1 MTSIESS
8 LHPLVFPVANLA
20 DSWRPSGCSRE
31 FPLAFR
37 TCARAL
43 AGMQKEAVVSP
54 AVGPAWRMVCDEG
67 PYLLG
72 TDLAPFP
79 LAFFCVGMLSGYATE
94 LLALAKGH
102 SLPADWEL
110 VQDNRYTMEGS
121 ATAGTMRGAALPV
134 ELELLA
140 DSEENH
146 GALQALLVDAVAASP
161 AGALLRA
168 THNGRFALQH
178 NGQPLQPARVLTT
191 TPSAVCPVDFDLL
204 QPAPAHAFPGD
215 IISKLQSAPLR
226 EGVSGGVGSSLT
238 NDQKRTLH
246 MQGRCRQRDD
256 GLLEITVELFSPL
269 GSRFRFLVE
278 PGEECSAPRAPSPR
292 TTGITRRSSS
302 SSPGGAAPGR
312 VLSPPTSTQSKIENS
327 DTNISP
333 ATDYRRELDL
343 ATAIT
348 RITYRL
354 GEITYTREMFVS
366 AADEVIVVRL
376 TADQPGALNFDVA
389 LDRPE
394 RFTTASEG
402 PDQLLMTGQLI
413 DGKDS
418 ADGTHT
424 GVRYAARLRAL
435 LPSGELSATATTLQ
449 IRDAT
454 QVVLL
459 LTAITDIRSFANRR
473 DDAPATAAN
482 DDLTRAA
489 GKNFTALRAA
499 HLADYQ
505 RYFDR
510 VSLRLGSTDATTAAL
525 ATPARLAALQ
535 AGSADP
541 GLAALFFDFGRYLL
555 ISSSRPGGFP
565 ANLQGLWAEEIQAP
579 WNADWHLNV
588 NLQMNYWPAEV
599 CALSDLA
606 QPLFAFIESLQKPG
620 AVTAQKYYG
629 ARGWVAHVLANPW
642 GFTAPGE
649 SASWGSAHSGSAWL
663 CQHLWDH
670 WLFTGDKKFL
680 ARIYPILKGS
690 AQFYSDLLI
699 AEPNNQWLVTAPS
712 HSPENAFLLPDGQ
725 RANVCLGP
733 TIDQQLLRYLFHAT
747 IESAKILGLTSEEA
761 FTTELAAQRARL
773 APTRIGTDGRIMEWL
788 EAYPEAEP
796 THRHI
801 SHLWGLYP
809 GHEISVRH
817 SPELAAAPGCG
828 SRFATGQHSL
838 LVGPWLPPPP
848 SREPRRSGTVVS
860 IVPPTVFGVAPPSAR
875 LPST

>member
-1 MTSIESS
+1 MTSPLIISA
-8 LHPLVFPVANLA
+8 HPRAHSFVAALTFVAISVSALRASPEHLIWFDTPAAHFTQSTPLGNGRLGAMVFGGIAEERIVLNETGMWSGSPQDA
-20 DSWRPSGCSRE
+20 DRPA
-31 FPLAFR
+31 AFR
-37 TCARAL
+37 SLPEIRRLLL
-43 AGMQKEAVVSP
+43 AGKNVEA
-54 AVGPAWRMVCDEG
+54 E
-67 PYLLG
+67 
-72 TDLAPFP
+72 
-79 LAFFCVGMLSGYATE
+79 
-94 LLALAKGH
+94 ALVNQHFTSAG
-102 SLPADWEL
+102 L
-110 VQDNRYTMEGS
+110 GS
-121 ATAGTMRGAALPV
+121 ARGRGANAPYGSYQTLGN
-134 ELELLA
+134 LRLKF
-140 DSEENH
+140 H
-146 GALQALLVDAVAASP
+146 YP
-161 AGALLRA
+161 A
-168 THNGRFALQH
+168 
-178 NGQPLQPARVLTT
+178 
-191 TPSAVCPVDFDLL
+191 
-204 QPAPAHAFPGD
+204 
-215 IISKLQSAPLR
+215 
-226 EGVSGGVGSSLT
+226 
-238 NDQKRTLH
+238 
-246 MQGRCRQRDD
+246 
-256 GLLEITVELFSPL
+256 
-269 GSRFRFLVE
+269 
-278 PGEECSAPRAPSPR
+278 
-292 TTGITRRSSS
+292 
-302 SSPGGAAPGR
+302 
-312 VLSPPTSTQSKIENS
+312 PPTSAQSKIENP
-327 DTNISP
+327 DALISP

-366 AADEVIVVRL
+366 ADDEVIVVRL

-394 RFTTASEG
+394 RFTTTSEG
-402 PDQLLMTGQLI
+402 PDRLLMTGQLL

-418 ADGTHT
+418 ADGPPT

-473 DDAPATAAN
+473 DDDPATAAN

-599 CALSDLA
+599 CALGDLA

-649 SASWGSAHSGSAWL
+649 TASGGSAHSGSAWL

-699 AEPNNQWLVTAPS
+699 AEPKNQWLVTAPS
-712 HSPENAFLLPDGQ
+712 NSPENAFLLPDGQ

-761 FTTELAAQRARL
+761 FTAELAAQRARL
-773 APTRIGTDGRIMEWL
+773 APTRIGADGRIMEWL

-817 SPELAAAPGCG
+817 SPELAVAARQSLDARGDAGTGWSLAYKLNLWARLRDGDRCEKILRTQLTPVSTGTQG
-828 SRFATGQHSL
+828 ISATGGGTYPNLFYAHPPFQIDGNFGATAGLAEML
-838 LVGPWLPPPP
+838 LQSHAGEIDLLP
-848 SREPRRSGTVVS
+848 
-860 IVPPTVFGVAPPSAR
+860 A
-875 LPST
+875 LPSSWPEGEVRGLRARGGITVDLAWKAGRVTTYRLTSRSPEKVTVRVNGEVSAIMPDKL

>member
-1 MTSIESS
+1 MASPLIISA
-8 LHPLVFPVANLA
+8 HPRARSFVAALTFVAISVSALRASAEHLIWFDTPAAHFTQSTPLGNGRLGAMVFGGIAEERIVLNETGMWSGSPQDA
-20 DSWRPSGCSRE
+20 DRPA
-31 FPLAFR
+31 AFR
-37 TCARAL
+37 SLPEIRRLLL
-43 AGMQKEAVVSP
+43 AGKNVEA
-54 AVGPAWRMVCDEG
+54 E
-67 PYLLG
+67 
-72 TDLAPFP
+72 
-79 LAFFCVGMLSGYATE
+79 
-94 LLALAKGH
+94 ALVNQHFTSAG
-102 SLPADWEL
+102 L
-110 VQDNRYTMEGS
+110 GS
-121 ATAGTMRGAALPV
+121 AQGRGANAPYGSYQTLG
-134 ELELLA
+134 
-140 DSEENH
+140 N
-146 GALQALLVDAVAASP
+146 
-161 AGALLRA
+161 LRLKF
-168 THNGRFALQH
+168 HY
-178 NGQPLQPARVLTT
+178 
-191 TPSAVCPVDFDLL
+191 
-204 QPAPAHAFPGD
+204 PAPPA
-215 IISKLQSAPLR
+215 SAP
-226 EGVSGGVGSSLT
+226 
-238 NDQKRTLH
+238 
-246 MQGRCRQRDD
+246 
-256 GLLEITVELFSPL
+256 
-269 GSRFRFLVE
+269 
-278 PGEECSAPRAPSPR
+278 
-292 TTGITRRSSS
+292 
-302 SSPGGAAPGR
+302 
-312 VLSPPTSTQSKIENS
+312 SKIENPAAL
-327 DTNISP
+327 ISP

-354 GEITYTREMFVS
+354 GAITYTREMFVS
-366 AADEVIVVRL
+366 APDDVIVVRL

-389 LDRPE
+389 LDRPA

-402 PDQLLMTGQLI
+402 PDQLIMTGQLL

-435 LPSGELSATATTLQ
+435 MPSGELSATATTLE

-473 DDAPATAAN
+473 DDDPATAAN

-510 VSLRLGSTDATTAAL
+510 VSLRLGSTDATTSAL

-555 ISSSRPGGFP
+555 IASSRPGGFP

-599 CALSDLA
+599 CALGDLA

-649 SASWGSAHSGSAWL
+649 SASGGSAHSGSAWL

-817 SPELAAAPGCG
+817 SPELAEAARQSLDARGDAGTGWSLAYKLNLWARLRDGDRCEKILRIQLTPVSTGTQG
-828 SRFATGQHSL
+828 ISATGGGTYPNLFDAHPPFQIDGNFGATAGLAEML
-838 LVGPWLPPPP
+838 LQSHAGEIDLLPALPTSWPEGEVRGLRARGGITVDLAWKAGRVTTYRLT
-848 SREPRRSGTVVS
+848 SRSPEKVTVRVNGEVS
-860 IVPPTVFGVAPPSAR
+860 AIIPDK
-875 LPST
+875 L

>member
-1 MTSIESS
+1 MASPLIISA
-8 LHPLVFPVANLA
+8 HPRARSFVAALTFVAISVSALRASAEHLIWFDTPAAHFTQSTPLGNGRLGAMVFGGIAEERIVLNETGMWSGSPQDA
-20 DSWRPSGCSRE
+20 DRPA
-31 FPLAFR
+31 AFR
-37 TCARAL
+37 SLPEIRRLLL
-43 AGMQKEAVVSP
+43 AGKNVEAEALVNQHFTS
-54 AVGPAWRMVCDEG
+54 AGLGSAQGRG
-67 PYLLG
+67 ANAPYGSYQTLG
-72 TDLAPFP
+72 T
-79 LAFFCVGMLSGYATE
+79 
-94 LLALAKGH
+94 
-102 SLPADWEL
+102 
-110 VQDNRYTMEGS
+110 
-121 ATAGTMRGAALPV
+121 
-134 ELELLA
+134 
-140 DSEENH
+140 
-146 GALQALLVDAVAASP
+146 
-161 AGALLRA
+161 LRLKF
-168 THNGRFALQH
+168 HY
-178 NGQPLQPARVLTT
+178 
-191 TPSAVCPVDFDLL
+191 
-204 QPAPAHAFPGD
+204 PAPPA
-215 IISKLQSAPLR
+215 SAP
-226 EGVSGGVGSSLT
+226 
-238 NDQKRTLH
+238 
-246 MQGRCRQRDD
+246 
-256 GLLEITVELFSPL
+256 
-269 GSRFRFLVE
+269 
-278 PGEECSAPRAPSPR
+278 
-292 TTGITRRSSS
+292 
-302 SSPGGAAPGR
+302 
-312 VLSPPTSTQSKIENS
+312 SKIENPAAL
-327 DTNISP
+327 ISP

-354 GEITYTREMFVS
+354 GAITYTREIFVS

-389 LDRPE
+389 LDRPA

-402 PDQLLMTGQLI
+402 PDQLLMTGQLL

-435 LPSGELSATATTLQ
+435 MPSGELSATATTLE

-473 DDAPATAAN
+473 DDDPATAAN

-510 VSLRLGSTDATTAAL
+510 VSLRLGSTDATTSAL

-555 ISSSRPGGFP
+555 IASSRPGGFP

-599 CALSDLA
+599 CALGDLA

-649 SASWGSAHSGSAWL
+649 SASGGSAHSGSAWL

-817 SPELAAAPGCG
+817 SPELAEAARQSLDARGDAGTGWSLAYKLNLWARLRDGDRCEKILRTQLTPVSTGTQG
-828 SRFATGQHSL
+828 ISATGGGTYPNLFDAHPPFQIDGNFGATAGLAEML
-838 LVGPWLPPPP
+838 LQSHAGEIDLLPALPTSWPEGEVRGLRARGGITVDLAWKAGRVTTYRLT
-848 SREPRRSGTVVS
+848 SRSPEKVAVRVNGEVS
-860 IVPPTVFGVAPPSAR
+860 AIIPDK
-875 LPST
+875 L

>member
-1 MTSIESS
+1 MTSPLIISA
-8 LHPLVFPVANLA
+8 HPRAHSFVAALTFVAISVSALRASPEHLIWFDTPAAHFTQSTPLGNGRLGAMVFGGIAEERIVLTETGMWSGSPQDA
-20 DSWRPSGCSRE
+20 DRPA
-31 FPLAFR
+31 AFR
-37 TCARAL
+37 SLPEIRRLLL
-43 AGMQKEAVVSP
+43 AGKNVEA
-54 AVGPAWRMVCDEG
+54 E
-67 PYLLG
+67 
-72 TDLAPFP
+72 
-79 LAFFCVGMLSGYATE
+79 
-94 LLALAKGH
+94 ALVNQHFTSAG
-102 SLPADWEL
+102 L
-110 VQDNRYTMEGS
+110 GS
-121 ATAGTMRGAALPV
+121 ARGRGANAPYGSYQTLGN
-134 ELELLA
+134 LRLKF
-140 DSEENH
+140 H
-146 GALQALLVDAVAASP
+146 YP
-161 AGALLRA
+161 A
-168 THNGRFALQH
+168 
-178 NGQPLQPARVLTT
+178 
-191 TPSAVCPVDFDLL
+191 
-204 QPAPAHAFPGD
+204 
-215 IISKLQSAPLR
+215 
-226 EGVSGGVGSSLT
+226 
-238 NDQKRTLH
+238 
-246 MQGRCRQRDD
+246 
-256 GLLEITVELFSPL
+256 
-269 GSRFRFLVE
+269 
-278 PGEECSAPRAPSPR
+278 
-292 TTGITRRSSS
+292 
-302 SSPGGAAPGR
+302 
-312 VLSPPTSTQSKIENS
+312 PPTSTQSKIENS

-376 TADQPGALNFDVA
+376 TADQPGALNFDVS

-394 RFTTASEG
+394 RFTTTSEG
-402 PDQLLMTGQLI
+402 PDRLLMTGQLL

-418 ADGTHT
+418 ADAPPT

-473 DDAPATAAN
+473 DDDPATAAN
-482 DDLTRAA
+482 DDLTRVA

-599 CALSDLA
+599 CALGDLA

-649 SASWGSAHSGSAWL
+649 TASGGSAHSGSAWL

-699 AEPNNQWLVTAPS
+699 AEPKNQWLVTAPS
-712 HSPENAFLLPDGQ
+712 NSPENAFLLPDGQ

-817 SPELAAAPGCG
+817 SPELAVAARQSLDARGDAGTGWSLAYKLNLWARLRDGDRCEKILRTQLTPVSTGTQG
-828 SRFATGQHSL
+828 ISATGGGTYPNLFYAHPPFQIDGNFGATAGLAEML
-838 LVGPWLPPPP
+838 LQSHAGEIDLLP
-848 SREPRRSGTVVS
+848 
-860 IVPPTVFGVAPPSAR
+860 A
-875 LPST
+875 LPSSWPEGEVRGLRARGGITVDLAWKAGRVTTYRLTSRSPEKVTVRVNGEVSAIMPDKL

>member
-1 MTSIESS
+1 MTSPLIISA
-8 LHPLVFPVANLA
+8 HPRAHSFVAALTFVAISVSALRASPEHLIWFDTPAAHFTQSTPLGNGRLGAMVFGGIAEERIVLNETGMWSGSPQDA
-20 DSWRPSGCSRE
+20 DRPA
-31 FPLAFR
+31 AFR
-37 TCARAL
+37 SLPEIRRLLL
-43 AGMQKEAVVSP
+43 AGKNVEA
-54 AVGPAWRMVCDEG
+54 E
-67 PYLLG
+67 
-72 TDLAPFP
+72 
-79 LAFFCVGMLSGYATE
+79 
-94 LLALAKGH
+94 ALVNQHFTSTG
-102 SLPADWEL
+102 L
-110 VQDNRYTMEGS
+110 GS
-121 ATAGTMRGAALPV
+121 AHGRGANAPYGSYQTLGN
-134 ELELLA
+134 LRLKF
-140 DSEENH
+140 H
-146 GALQALLVDAVAASP
+146 YP
-161 AGALLRA
+161 A
-168 THNGRFALQH
+168 
-178 NGQPLQPARVLTT
+178 
-191 TPSAVCPVDFDLL
+191 
-204 QPAPAHAFPGD
+204 
-215 IISKLQSAPLR
+215 
-226 EGVSGGVGSSLT
+226 
-238 NDQKRTLH
+238 
-246 MQGRCRQRDD
+246 
-256 GLLEITVELFSPL
+256 
-269 GSRFRFLVE
+269 
-278 PGEECSAPRAPSPR
+278 
-292 TTGITRRSSS
+292 
-302 SSPGGAAPGR
+302 
-312 VLSPPTSTQSKIENS
+312 PPTSTQSKIENS

-394 RFTTASEG
+394 RFTTTSEG
-402 PDQLLMTGQLI
+402 PDRLLMTGQLL

-418 ADGTHT
+418 ADAPPT

-599 CALSDLA
+599 CALGDLA

-649 SASWGSAHSGSAWL
+649 IASGGSAHRGSAWL

-712 HSPENAFLLPDGQ
+712 NSPENAFLLPDGQ

-773 APTRIGTDGRIMEWL
+773 APTRIGADGRIMEWL

-817 SPELAAAPGCG
+817 SPELAVAARQSLDARGDAGTGWSLAYKLNLWARLRDGDRCEKILRTQLTPVSTGTQG
-828 SRFATGQHSL
+828 ISATGGGTYPNLFYAHPPFQIDGNFGATAGLAEML
-838 LVGPWLPPPP
+838 LQSHAGEIDLLP
-848 SREPRRSGTVVS
+848 
-860 IVPPTVFGVAPPSAR
+860 A
-875 LPST
+875 LPSSWPEGEVRGLRARGGITVDLAWKAGRVTTYRLTSRSPEKVTVRVNGEVSAIMPDKL

>member
-1 MTSIESS
+1 M
-8 LHPLVFPVANLA
+8 VFGGIAEERIVLNETGMWSGSPQDA
-20 DSWRPSGCSRE
+20 DRPA
-31 FPLAFR
+31 AFR
-37 TCARAL
+37 SLPEIRRLLL
-43 AGMQKEAVVSP
+43 AGKNVEA
-54 AVGPAWRMVCDEG
+54 E
-67 PYLLG
+67 
-72 TDLAPFP
+72 
-79 LAFFCVGMLSGYATE
+79 
-94 LLALAKGH
+94 ALVNQHFTSAG
-102 SLPADWEL
+102 L
-110 VQDNRYTMEGS
+110 GS
-121 ATAGTMRGAALPV
+121 ARGRGANAPYGSYQTLG
-134 ELELLA
+134 
-140 DSEENH
+140 N
-146 GALQALLVDAVAASP
+146 
-161 AGALLRA
+161 LRLKF
-168 THNGRFALQH
+168 HY
-178 NGQPLQPARVLTT
+178 
-191 TPSAVCPVDFDLL
+191 
-204 QPAPAHAFPGD
+204 PAPPA
-215 IISKLQSAPLR
+215 
-226 EGVSGGVGSSLT
+226 
-238 NDQKRTLH
+238 
-246 MQGRCRQRDD
+246 
-256 GLLEITVELFSPL
+256 
-269 GSRFRFLVE
+269 
-278 PGEECSAPRAPSPR
+278 
-292 TTGITRRSSS
+292 
-302 SSPGGAAPGR
+302 
-312 VLSPPTSTQSKIENS
+312 STQSKIENS

-354 GEITYTREMFVS
+354 DEITYTREMFVS

-394 RFTTASEG
+394 RFTTTSEG
-402 PDQLLMTGQLI
+402 PDRLLMTGQLL

-418 ADGTHT
+418 ADAPPT

-435 LPSGELSATATTLQ
+435 LPSGELSATATTLH

-599 CALSDLA
+599 CALGDLA

-649 SASWGSAHSGSAWL
+649 IASGGSAHRGSAWL

-712 HSPENAFLLPDGQ
+712 NSPENAFLLPDGQ

-761 FTTELAAQRARL
+761 FTAELAAQRARL
-773 APTRIGTDGRIMEWL
+773 APTRIGADGRIMEWL

-817 SPELAAAPGCG
+817 SPELAVAARQSLDARGDAGTGWSLAYKLNLWARLRDGDRCEKILRTQLTPVSTGTQG
-828 SRFATGQHSL
+828 ISATGGGTYPNLFYAHPPFQIDGNFGATAGLAEML
-838 LVGPWLPPPP
+838 LQSHAGEIDLLP
-848 SREPRRSGTVVS
+848 
-860 IVPPTVFGVAPPSAR
+860 A
-875 LPST
+875 LPSSWPEGEVRGLRARGGITVDLAWKAGRVTTYRLTSRSPEKVTVRVNGEVSAIMPDKL

>member
-1 MTSIESS
+1 MTSPLIISAHPRARSFVAALTFVASS
-8 LHPLVFPVANLA
+8 VSALRASPEHLIWYDTPAAHFTQSTPLGNGRLGAMVFGGIAEERIVLNETGMWSGSPQDA
-20 DSWRPSGCSRE
+20 DRPA
-31 FPLAFR
+31 AFR
-37 TCARAL
+37 SLPEIRRLLL
-43 AGMQKEAVVSP
+43 AGKNVEA
-54 AVGPAWRMVCDEG
+54 E
-67 PYLLG
+67 
-72 TDLAPFP
+72 
-79 LAFFCVGMLSGYATE
+79 
-94 LLALAKGH
+94 ALVNQHFTSAG
-102 SLPADWEL
+102 L
-110 VQDNRYTMEGS
+110 GS
-121 ATAGTMRGAALPV
+121 A
-134 ELELLA
+134 
-140 DSEENH
+140 H
-146 GALQALLVDAVAASP
+146 GRSANAPYGSYQTLGNLRLKFHYP
-161 AGALLRA
+161 A
-168 THNGRFALQH
+168 
-178 NGQPLQPARVLTT
+178 
-191 TPSAVCPVDFDLL
+191 
-204 QPAPAHAFPGD
+204 
-215 IISKLQSAPLR
+215 
-226 EGVSGGVGSSLT
+226 
-238 NDQKRTLH
+238 
-246 MQGRCRQRDD
+246 
-256 GLLEITVELFSPL
+256 
-269 GSRFRFLVE
+269 
-278 PGEECSAPRAPSPR
+278 
-292 TTGITRRSSS
+292 
-302 SSPGGAAPGR
+302 
-312 VLSPPTSTQSKIENS
+312 PPTSTQSKIENS

-354 GEITYTREMFVS
+354 GAITYTREIFVS
-366 AADEVIVVRL
+366 APDDVIVVRL

-389 LDRPE
+389 LDRPA

-402 PDQLLMTGQLI
+402 PDQLLMTGQLL

-510 VSLRLGSTDATTAAL
+510 VSLRLGSTDATTSAL

-599 CALSDLA
+599 CALGDLA

-649 SASWGSAHSGSAWL
+649 SASGGSAHSGSAWL

-699 AEPNNQWLVTAPS
+699 AEPNNHWLVTAPS

-817 SPELAAAPGCG
+817 SPELAEAARQSLDARGDAGTGWSLAYKLNLWARLRDGDRCEKILRTQLTPVSTGTQG
-828 SRFATGQHSL
+828 LSATGGGTYPNLFYAHPPFQIDGNFGATAGLAEML
-838 LVGPWLPPPP
+838 LQSHAGEIDLLP
-848 SREPRRSGTVVS
+848 
-860 IVPPTVFGVAPPSAR
+860 A
-875 LPST
+875 LPSSWPEGEVRGLCARGGITVDLAWKAGRVTTYRLTSRSPEKVTVRVNGEVSAIMPDKL

>member
-1 MTSIESS
+1 M
-8 LHPLVFPVANLA
+8 VFGGIAEERIVLNETGMWSGSPQDA
-20 DSWRPSGCSRE
+20 DRPA
-31 FPLAFR
+31 AFR
-37 TCARAL
+37 SLPEIRRLLL
-43 AGMQKEAVVSP
+43 AGKNVEA
-54 AVGPAWRMVCDEG
+54 E
-67 PYLLG
+67 
-72 TDLAPFP
+72 
-79 LAFFCVGMLSGYATE
+79 
-94 LLALAKGH
+94 ALVNQHFTSAG
-102 SLPADWEL
+102 L
-110 VQDNRYTMEGS
+110 GS
-121 ATAGTMRGAALPV
+121 ARGRGANAPYGSYQTLG
-134 ELELLA
+134 
-140 DSEENH
+140 N
-146 GALQALLVDAVAASP
+146 
-161 AGALLRA
+161 LRLKF
-168 THNGRFALQH
+168 HY
-178 NGQPLQPARVLTT
+178 
-191 TPSAVCPVDFDLL
+191 
-204 QPAPAHAFPGD
+204 PAPPA
-215 IISKLQSAPLR
+215 
-226 EGVSGGVGSSLT
+226 
-238 NDQKRTLH
+238 
-246 MQGRCRQRDD
+246 
-256 GLLEITVELFSPL
+256 
-269 GSRFRFLVE
+269 
-278 PGEECSAPRAPSPR
+278 
-292 TTGITRRSSS
+292 
-302 SSPGGAAPGR
+302 
-312 VLSPPTSTQSKIENS
+312 STQSKIENS

-354 GEITYTREMFVS
+354 DEITYTREMFVS

-376 TADQPGALNFDVA
+376 TADQPGALNFDVS

-394 RFTTASEG
+394 RFTTTSEG
-402 PDQLLMTGQLI
+402 PDRLLMTGQLL

-418 ADGTHT
+418 ADGPPT

-473 DDAPATAAN
+473 DDDPATAAN

-599 CALSDLA
+599 CALGDLA

-649 SASWGSAHSGSAWL
+649 IASGGSAHRGSAWL

-712 HSPENAFLLPDGQ
+712 NSPENAFLLPDGQ

-761 FTTELAAQRARL
+761 FTAELAAQRARL
-773 APTRIGTDGRIMEWL
+773 APTRIGADGRIMEWL

-817 SPELAAAPGCG
+817 SPELAVAARQSLDARGDAGTGWSLAYKLNLWARLRDGDRCEKILRTQLTPVSTGTQG
-828 SRFATGQHSL
+828 ISATGGGTYPNLFYAHPPFQIDGNFGATAGLAEML
-838 LVGPWLPPPP
+838 LQSHAGEIDLLP
-848 SREPRRSGTVVS
+848 
-860 IVPPTVFGVAPPSAR
+860 A
-875 LPST
+875 LPSSWPEGEVRGLRARGGITVDLAWKAGRVTTYRLTSRSPEKVTVRVNGEVSAIMPDKL

>member
-1 MTSIESS
+1 MTSPLIISA
-8 LHPLVFPVANLA
+8 HPRAHSFVAALTFVAISVSALRASPEHLIWFDTPAAHFTQSTPLGNGRLGAMVFGGIAEERIVLNETGMWSGSPQDA
-20 DSWRPSGCSRE
+20 DRPA
-31 FPLAFR
+31 AFR
-37 TCARAL
+37 SLPEIRRLLL
-43 AGMQKEAVVSP
+43 AGKNVEA
-54 AVGPAWRMVCDEG
+54 E
-67 PYLLG
+67 
-72 TDLAPFP
+72 
-79 LAFFCVGMLSGYATE
+79 
-94 LLALAKGH
+94 ALVNQHFTSAG
-102 SLPADWEL
+102 L
-110 VQDNRYTMEGS
+110 GS
-121 ATAGTMRGAALPV
+121 ARGRGANAPYGSYQTLGN
-134 ELELLA
+134 LRLKF
-140 DSEENH
+140 H
-146 GALQALLVDAVAASP
+146 YP
-161 AGALLRA
+161 A
-168 THNGRFALQH
+168 
-178 NGQPLQPARVLTT
+178 
-191 TPSAVCPVDFDLL
+191 
-204 QPAPAHAFPGD
+204 
-215 IISKLQSAPLR
+215 
-226 EGVSGGVGSSLT
+226 
-238 NDQKRTLH
+238 
-246 MQGRCRQRDD
+246 
-256 GLLEITVELFSPL
+256 
-269 GSRFRFLVE
+269 
-278 PGEECSAPRAPSPR
+278 
-292 TTGITRRSSS
+292 
-302 SSPGGAAPGR
+302 
-312 VLSPPTSTQSKIENS
+312 PPTSTQSKIENS

-394 RFTTASEG
+394 RFTTTSEG
-402 PDQLLMTGQLI
+402 PDRLLMTGQLL

-418 ADGTHT
+418 ADAPPT

-473 DDAPATAAN
+473 DDDPATAAN

-599 CALSDLA
+599 CALGDLA

-649 SASWGSAHSGSAWL
+649 IASGGSAHRGSAWL

-699 AEPNNQWLVTAPS
+699 AEPKNQWLVTAPS
-712 HSPENAFLLPDGQ
+712 NSPENAFLLPDGQ

-817 SPELAAAPGCG
+817 SPELAVAARQSLDARGDAGTGWSLAYKLNLWARLRDGDRCEKILRTQLTPVSTGTQG
-828 SRFATGQHSL
+828 ISATGGGTYPNLFYAHPPFQIDGNFGATAGLAEML
-838 LVGPWLPPPP
+838 LQSHAGEIDLLP
-848 SREPRRSGTVVS
+848 
-860 IVPPTVFGVAPPSAR
+860 A
-875 LPST
+875 LPSSWPEGEVRGLRARGGITVDLAWKAGRVTTYRLTSRSPEKVTVRVNGEVSAIMPDKL

>member
-1 MTSIESS
+1 MASPLIISA
-8 LHPLVFPVANLA
+8 HPRARSFVAALTFVAISVSALRASAEHLIWFDTPAAHFTQSTPLGNGRLGAMVFGGIAEERIVLNETGMWSGSPQDA
-20 DSWRPSGCSRE
+20 DRPA
-31 FPLAFR
+31 AFR
-37 TCARAL
+37 SLPEIRRLLL
-43 AGMQKEAVVSP
+43 AGKNVEAEALVNQHFTS
-54 AVGPAWRMVCDEG
+54 AGLGSAQGRG
-67 PYLLG
+67 ANAPYGSYQTLG
-72 TDLAPFP
+72 T
-79 LAFFCVGMLSGYATE
+79 
-94 LLALAKGH
+94 
-102 SLPADWEL
+102 
-110 VQDNRYTMEGS
+110 
-121 ATAGTMRGAALPV
+121 
-134 ELELLA
+134 
-140 DSEENH
+140 
-146 GALQALLVDAVAASP
+146 
-161 AGALLRA
+161 LRLKF
-168 THNGRFALQH
+168 HY
-178 NGQPLQPARVLTT
+178 
-191 TPSAVCPVDFDLL
+191 
-204 QPAPAHAFPGD
+204 PAPPA
-215 IISKLQSAPLR
+215 SAP
-226 EGVSGGVGSSLT
+226 
-238 NDQKRTLH
+238 
-246 MQGRCRQRDD
+246 
-256 GLLEITVELFSPL
+256 
-269 GSRFRFLVE
+269 
-278 PGEECSAPRAPSPR
+278 
-292 TTGITRRSSS
+292 
-302 SSPGGAAPGR
+302 
-312 VLSPPTSTQSKIENS
+312 SKIENPAAL
-327 DTNISP
+327 ISP

-354 GEITYTREMFVS
+354 GAITYTREIFVS

-389 LDRPE
+389 LDRPA

-402 PDQLLMTGQLI
+402 PDQLLMTGQLL

-435 LPSGELSATATTLQ
+435 MPSGDLSATATTLQ

-473 DDAPATAAN
+473 DDDPATAAN

-510 VSLRLGSTDATTAAL
+510 VSLRLGSTDATTSAL

-599 CALSDLA
+599 CALGDLA

-649 SASWGSAHSGSAWL
+649 SASGGSAHSGSAWL

-817 SPELAAAPGCG
+817 SPELAEAARQSLDARGDAGTGWSLAYKLNLWARLRDGDRCEKILRIQLTPVSTGTQG
-828 SRFATGQHSL
+828 ISATGGGTYPNLFDAHPPFQIDGNFGATAGLAEML
-838 LVGPWLPPPP
+838 LQSHAGEIDLLP
-848 SREPRRSGTVVS
+848 
-860 IVPPTVFGVAPPSAR
+860 A
-875 LPST
+875 LPSSWPEGEVRGLRARGGITVDLAWKAGRVTTYRLTSRSPEKVAVRVNGEVSTIIPDKL

>member
-1 MTSIESS
+1 MTSPLIISA
-8 LHPLVFPVANLA
+8 HPRARSVVAALTFVAISVSALRASPEHLIWFDTPATHFTQSTPLGNGRLGAMVFGGIAEERIVLNETGMWSGSPQDA
-20 DSWRPSGCSRE
+20 DRPE
-31 FPLAFR
+31 AFR
-37 TCARAL
+37 SLPEIRRLLL
-43 AGMQKEAVVSP
+43 AGKNVEA
-54 AVGPAWRMVCDEG
+54 E
-67 PYLLG
+67 
-72 TDLAPFP
+72 T
-79 LAFFCVGMLSGYATE
+79 
-94 LLALAKGH
+94 
-102 SLPADWEL
+102 L
-110 VQDNRYTMEGS
+110 VNQHFTSAGLGS
-121 ATAGTMRGAALPV
+121 ARGRGANAPYGSYQTLGN
-134 ELELLA
+134 LRLKFRY
-140 DSEENH
+140 
-146 GALQALLVDAVAASP
+146 P
-161 AGALLRA
+161 A
-168 THNGRFALQH
+168 
-178 NGQPLQPARVLTT
+178 
-191 TPSAVCPVDFDLL
+191 
-204 QPAPAHAFPGD
+204 
-215 IISKLQSAPLR
+215 
-226 EGVSGGVGSSLT
+226 
-238 NDQKRTLH
+238 
-246 MQGRCRQRDD
+246 
-256 GLLEITVELFSPL
+256 
-269 GSRFRFLVE
+269 
-278 PGEECSAPRAPSPR
+278 
-292 TTGITRRSSS
+292 
-302 SSPGGAAPGR
+302 
-312 VLSPPTSTQSKIENS
+312 PPTSTQSKIENS

-354 GEITYTREMFVS
+354 GAITYTREIFVS
-366 AADEVIVVRL
+366 APDEVIVVRL

-402 PDQLLMTGQLI
+402 PDQLLMTGQLL

-424 GVRYAARLRAL
+424 GVRYAARIRAL
-435 LPSGELSATATTLQ
+435 MPSGELSVTATTLQ

-473 DDAPATAAN
+473 DDDPATAAN

-649 SASWGSAHSGSAWL
+649 SASGGSAHSGSAWL

-699 AEPNNQWLVTAPS
+699 AEPNNHWLVTAPS

-788 EAYPEAEP
+788 EAYPETEP

-817 SPELAAAPGCG
+817 SPELAAAARQSLDARGDAG
-828 SRFATGQHSL
+828 TGWSL
-838 LVGPWLPPPP
+838 AYKLNLW
-848 SREPRRSGTVVS
+848 
-860 IVPPTVFGVAPPSAR
+860 AR
-875 LPST
+875 LRDGDRCEKLLRTQLTPVSTGTQGISAPGGGTYPNLFYAHPPFQIDGNFGATAGLAEMLLQSHAGEIDLLPALPSSWPEGEVRGLRARGGITVDLAWKAGRVTTYRLTSRSPEKVTVRVNGEVSAIMPDKL

>member
-1 MTSIESS
+1 MASPLIISA
-8 LHPLVFPVANLA
+8 HPRARSFVAALTFVAISVSALRASAEHLIWFDTPAAHFTQSTPLGNGRLGAMVFGGIAEERIVLNETGMWSGSPQDA
-20 DSWRPSGCSRE
+20 DRPA
-31 FPLAFR
+31 AFR
-37 TCARAL
+37 SLPEIRRLLL
-43 AGMQKEAVVSP
+43 AGKNVEAEALVNQHFTS
-54 AVGPAWRMVCDEG
+54 AGLGSAQGRG
-67 PYLLG
+67 ANAPYGSYQTLG
-72 TDLAPFP
+72 T
-79 LAFFCVGMLSGYATE
+79 
-94 LLALAKGH
+94 
-102 SLPADWEL
+102 
-110 VQDNRYTMEGS
+110 
-121 ATAGTMRGAALPV
+121 
-134 ELELLA
+134 
-140 DSEENH
+140 
-146 GALQALLVDAVAASP
+146 
-161 AGALLRA
+161 LRLKF
-168 THNGRFALQH
+168 HY
-178 NGQPLQPARVLTT
+178 
-191 TPSAVCPVDFDLL
+191 
-204 QPAPAHAFPGD
+204 PAPPA
-215 IISKLQSAPLR
+215 SAP
-226 EGVSGGVGSSLT
+226 
-238 NDQKRTLH
+238 
-246 MQGRCRQRDD
+246 
-256 GLLEITVELFSPL
+256 
-269 GSRFRFLVE
+269 
-278 PGEECSAPRAPSPR
+278 
-292 TTGITRRSSS
+292 
-302 SSPGGAAPGR
+302 
-312 VLSPPTSTQSKIENS
+312 SKIENPAAL
-327 DTNISP
+327 ISP

-354 GEITYTREMFVS
+354 GAITYTREMFVS
-366 AADEVIVVRL
+366 APDDVIVVRL

-389 LDRPE
+389 LDRPA

-402 PDQLLMTGQLI
+402 PDQLIMTGQLL

-435 LPSGELSATATTLQ
+435 MPSGDLSATATTLQ

-473 DDAPATAAN
+473 DDDPATAAN

-510 VSLRLGSTDATTAAL
+510 VSLRLGSTDATTSAL

-599 CALSDLA
+599 CALGDLA

-649 SASWGSAHSGSAWL
+649 SASGGSAHSGSAWL

-817 SPELAAAPGCG
+817 SPELAEAARQSLDARGDAGTGWSLAYKLNLWARLRDGDRCEKILRTQLTPVSTGTQG
-828 SRFATGQHSL
+828 ISATGGGTYPNLFDAHPPFQIDGNFGATAGLAEML
-838 LVGPWLPPPP
+838 LQSHAGEIDLLPALPTSWPEGEVRGLRARGGITVDLAWKAGRVTTYRLT
-848 SREPRRSGTVVS
+848 SRSPEKVTVRVNGEVS
-860 IVPPTVFGVAPPSAR
+860 AIIPDK
-875 LPST
+875 L

>member
-1 MTSIESS
+1 MTSPLIISA
-8 LHPLVFPVANLA
+8 HPRAHSFVAALTFVAISVSALRASPEHLIWFDTPAAHFTQSTPLGNGRLGAMVFGGIAEERIVLNETGMWSGSPQDA
-20 DSWRPSGCSRE
+20 DRPA
-31 FPLAFR
+31 AFR
-37 TCARAL
+37 SLPEIRRLLL
-43 AGMQKEAVVSP
+43 AGKNVEA
-54 AVGPAWRMVCDEG
+54 E
-67 PYLLG
+67 
-72 TDLAPFP
+72 
-79 LAFFCVGMLSGYATE
+79 
-94 LLALAKGH
+94 ALVNQHFTSTG
-102 SLPADWEL
+102 L
-110 VQDNRYTMEGS
+110 GS
-121 ATAGTMRGAALPV
+121 AHGRGANAPYGSYQTLGN
-134 ELELLA
+134 LRLKF
-140 DSEENH
+140 H
-146 GALQALLVDAVAASP
+146 YP
-161 AGALLRA
+161 A
-168 THNGRFALQH
+168 
-178 NGQPLQPARVLTT
+178 
-191 TPSAVCPVDFDLL
+191 
-204 QPAPAHAFPGD
+204 
-215 IISKLQSAPLR
+215 
-226 EGVSGGVGSSLT
+226 
-238 NDQKRTLH
+238 
-246 MQGRCRQRDD
+246 
-256 GLLEITVELFSPL
+256 
-269 GSRFRFLVE
+269 
-278 PGEECSAPRAPSPR
+278 
-292 TTGITRRSSS
+292 
-302 SSPGGAAPGR
+302 
-312 VLSPPTSTQSKIENS
+312 PPTSTQSKIENS

-394 RFTTASEG
+394 RFTTTSEG
-402 PDQLLMTGQLI
+402 PDRLLMTGQLL

-418 ADGTHT
+418 ADGPPT

-473 DDAPATAAN
+473 DDDPATAAN

-599 CALSDLA
+599 CALGDLA

-649 SASWGSAHSGSAWL
+649 IASGGSAHSGSAWL

-712 HSPENAFLLPDGQ
+712 NSPENAFLLPDGQ

-817 SPELAAAPGCG
+817 SPELAAAARQSLDARGDAGTGWSLAYKLNLWARLRDGDRCEKILRTQLTPVSTGTQG
-828 SRFATGQHSL
+828 ISATGGGTYPNLFYAHPPFQIDGNFGATAGLAEML
-838 LVGPWLPPPP
+838 LQSHAGEIDLLP
-848 SREPRRSGTVVS
+848 
-860 IVPPTVFGVAPPSAR
+860 A
-875 LPST
+875 LPSSWPEGEVRGLRARGGITVDLAWKAGRVTTYRLTSRSPEKVTVRVNGEVSAIMPDKL

>member
-1 MTSIESS
+1 MTSPLIISAHPRARSFVAALTFVAISVSALRASAEHLIWFDTPAAHFTQSTPLGNGRLGAMVFGGIAEERIVLNETGMWSGSPQDADRPAAFKS
-8 LHPLVFPVANLA
+8 LPEIRRLL
-20 DSWRPSGCSRE
+20 
-31 FPLAFR
+31 
-37 TCARAL
+37 L
-43 AGMQKEAVVSP
+43 AGKNVEA
-54 AVGPAWRMVCDEG
+54 E
-67 PYLLG
+67 
-72 TDLAPFP
+72 
-79 LAFFCVGMLSGYATE
+79 
-94 LLALAKGH
+94 ALVNEHFTSAG
-102 SLPADWEL
+102 L
-110 VQDNRYTMEGS
+110 GS
-121 ATAGTMRGAALPV
+121 AHGRGANAPYGSYQTLGN
-134 ELELLA
+134 LRLKF
-140 DSEENH
+140 H
-146 GALQALLVDAVAASP
+146 YP
-161 AGALLRA
+161 A
-168 THNGRFALQH
+168 
-178 NGQPLQPARVLTT
+178 
-191 TPSAVCPVDFDLL
+191 
-204 QPAPAHAFPGD
+204 
-215 IISKLQSAPLR
+215 
-226 EGVSGGVGSSLT
+226 
-238 NDQKRTLH
+238 
-246 MQGRCRQRDD
+246 
-256 GLLEITVELFSPL
+256 
-269 GSRFRFLVE
+269 
-278 PGEECSAPRAPSPR
+278 
-292 TTGITRRSSS
+292 
-302 SSPGGAAPGR
+302 
-312 VLSPPTSTQSKIENS
+312 PPTSTQSKIENS

-354 GEITYTREMFVS
+354 GEITYTREIFVS
-366 AADEVIVVRL
+366 AADDVIVVRL

-389 LDRPE
+389 LDRPA

-402 PDQLLMTGQLI
+402 PDQLLMTGQLL

-435 LPSGELSATATTLQ
+435 LPSGDLSATATTLE

-473 DDAPATAAN
+473 DDDPATAAN

-489 GKNFTALRAA
+489 RKNFTALRAA

-510 VSLRLGSTDATTAAL
+510 VSLRLGSTDATTSAL

-599 CALSDLA
+599 CALGDLA

-649 SASWGSAHSGSAWL
+649 SASGGSAHSGSAWL

-699 AEPNNQWLVTAPS
+699 AEPNNHWLVTAPS
-712 HSPENAFLLPDGQ
+712 HSPENTFLLPDGQ

-817 SPELAAAPGCG
+817 SPELAEAARQSLDTRGDAGTGWSLAYKLNLWARLRDGDRCEKILRTQLTPVSTGTQG
-828 SRFATGQHSL
+828 ISATGGGTYPNLFDAHPPFQIDGNFGATAGLAEML
-838 LVGPWLPPPP
+838 LQSHAGEIDLLP
-848 SREPRRSGTVVS
+848 
-860 IVPPTVFGVAPPSAR
+860 A
-875 LPST
+875 LPSSWPEGEVRGLCARGGITVDLAWKAGRVTTYRLTSRSPEKVAVRVNGEVSAIMPDKL

>member
-1 MTSIESS
+1 MKPPIV
-8 LHPLVFPVANLA
+8 P
-20 DSWRPSGCSRE
+20 
-31 FPLAFR
+31 
-37 TCARAL
+37 
-43 AGMQKEAVVSP
+43 
-54 AVGPAWRMVCDEG
+54 
-67 PYLLG
+67 
-72 TDLAPFP
+72 
-79 LAFFCVGMLSGYATE
+79 
-94 LLALAKGH
+94 LALAFLTVLTLRASPEHLIWFDTPAAHFTQSTPLGNGRLGAMVFGGIAEERIVLNETGMWSGSPQDADRPAAFR
-102 SLPADWEL
+102 SLPEIRRLLLAGKNVEAEAL
-110 VQDNRYTMEGS
+110 VNQHFTSAGLGS
-121 ATAGTMRGAALPV
+121 ARGRGANAPYGSYQTLGN
-134 ELELLA
+134 LRLKF
-140 DSEENH
+140 H
-146 GALQALLVDAVAASP
+146 YP
-161 AGALLRA
+161 A
-168 THNGRFALQH
+168 
-178 NGQPLQPARVLTT
+178 
-191 TPSAVCPVDFDLL
+191 
-204 QPAPAHAFPGD
+204 
-215 IISKLQSAPLR
+215 
-226 EGVSGGVGSSLT
+226 
-238 NDQKRTLH
+238 
-246 MQGRCRQRDD
+246 
-256 GLLEITVELFSPL
+256 
-269 GSRFRFLVE
+269 
-278 PGEECSAPRAPSPR
+278 
-292 TTGITRRSSS
+292 
-302 SSPGGAAPGR
+302 
-312 VLSPPTSTQSKIENS
+312 PPTSTQSKIENS

-376 TADQPGALNFDVA
+376 TADQPGALNFDVS

-394 RFTTASEG
+394 RFTTTSEG
-402 PDQLLMTGQLI
+402 PDRLLMTGQLL

-418 ADGTHT
+418 ADAPPT

-599 CALSDLA
+599 CALGDLA

-649 SASWGSAHSGSAWL
+649 IASGGSAHSGSAWL

-712 HSPENAFLLPDGQ
+712 NSPENAFLLPDGQ

-761 FTTELAAQRARL
+761 FTAELAAQRARL
-773 APTRIGTDGRIMEWL
+773 APTRIGADGRIMEWL

-817 SPELAAAPGCG
+817 SPELAAAARQSLDARGDAGTGWSLAYKLNLWARLRDGDRCEKILRTQLTPVSTGTQG
-828 SRFATGQHSL
+828 ISATGGGTYPNLFYAHPPFQIDGNFGATAGLAEML
-838 LVGPWLPPPP
+838 LQSHAGEIDLLP
-848 SREPRRSGTVVS
+848 
-860 IVPPTVFGVAPPSAR
+860 A
-875 LPST
+875 LPSSWPEGEVRGLRARGGITVDLAWKAGRVTTYRLTSRSPEKVTVRVNGEVSAIMPDKL

>member
-1 MTSIESS
+1 MTSPLIISA
-8 LHPLVFPVANLA
+8 HPRAHSFVAALTFVAISVSALRASPEHLIWFDTPAAHFTQSTPLGNGRLGAMVFGGIAEERIVLNETGMWSGSPQDA
-20 DSWRPSGCSRE
+20 DRPA
-31 FPLAFR
+31 AFR
-37 TCARAL
+37 SLPEIRRLLL
-43 AGMQKEAVVSP
+43 AGKNVEA
-54 AVGPAWRMVCDEG
+54 E
-67 PYLLG
+67 
-72 TDLAPFP
+72 
-79 LAFFCVGMLSGYATE
+79 
-94 LLALAKGH
+94 ALVNQHFTSAG
-102 SLPADWEL
+102 L
-110 VQDNRYTMEGS
+110 GS
-121 ATAGTMRGAALPV
+121 ARGRGANAPYGSYQTLG
-134 ELELLA
+134 
-140 DSEENH
+140 N
-146 GALQALLVDAVAASP
+146 
-161 AGALLRA
+161 LRLKF
-168 THNGRFALQH
+168 HY
-178 NGQPLQPARVLTT
+178 
-191 TPSAVCPVDFDLL
+191 
-204 QPAPAHAFPGD
+204 PAPPA
-215 IISKLQSAPLR
+215 
-226 EGVSGGVGSSLT
+226 
-238 NDQKRTLH
+238 
-246 MQGRCRQRDD
+246 
-256 GLLEITVELFSPL
+256 
-269 GSRFRFLVE
+269 
-278 PGEECSAPRAPSPR
+278 
-292 TTGITRRSSS
+292 
-302 SSPGGAAPGR
+302 
-312 VLSPPTSTQSKIENS
+312 STQSKIENS

-376 TADQPGALNFDVA
+376 TADQPGALNFDVS

-402 PDQLLMTGQLI
+402 PDRLLMTGQLL

-418 ADGTHT
+418 ADGPPT

-473 DDAPATAAN
+473 DDDPATAAN

-599 CALSDLA
+599 CALGDLA

-649 SASWGSAHSGSAWL
+649 IASGGSAHSGSAWL

-699 AEPNNQWLVTAPS
+699 AEPKNQWLVTAPS

-817 SPELAAAPGCG
+817 SPELAVAARQSLDARGDAGTGWSLAYKLNLWARLRDGDRCEKILRTQLTPVSTGTQG
-828 SRFATGQHSL
+828 ISATGGGTYPNLFDAHPPFQIDGNFGATAGLAEML
-838 LVGPWLPPPP
+838 LQSHAGEIDLLP
-848 SREPRRSGTVVS
+848 
-860 IVPPTVFGVAPPSAR
+860 A
-875 LPST
+875 LPSSWPEGEVRGLRARGGITVDLAWKAGRVTTYRLTSRSPEKVTVRVNGEVSAIMPDKL

>member
-1 MTSIESS
+1 MTSPLIISAHPRARSFVAALTFVASS
-8 LHPLVFPVANLA
+8 VSALRASPEHLIWYDTPAAHFTQSTPLGNGRLGAMVFGGIAEERIVLNETGMWSGSPQDA
-20 DSWRPSGCSRE
+20 DRPA
-31 FPLAFR
+31 AFR
-37 TCARAL
+37 SLPEIRRLLL
-43 AGMQKEAVVSP
+43 AGKNVEA
-54 AVGPAWRMVCDEG
+54 E
-67 PYLLG
+67 
-72 TDLAPFP
+72 
-79 LAFFCVGMLSGYATE
+79 
-94 LLALAKGH
+94 ALVNQHFTSAG
-102 SLPADWEL
+102 L
-110 VQDNRYTMEGS
+110 GS
-121 ATAGTMRGAALPV
+121 A
-134 ELELLA
+134 
-140 DSEENH
+140 H
-146 GALQALLVDAVAASP
+146 GRSANAPYGSYQTLGNLRLKFHYP
-161 AGALLRA
+161 A
-168 THNGRFALQH
+168 
-178 NGQPLQPARVLTT
+178 
-191 TPSAVCPVDFDLL
+191 
-204 QPAPAHAFPGD
+204 
-215 IISKLQSAPLR
+215 
-226 EGVSGGVGSSLT
+226 
-238 NDQKRTLH
+238 
-246 MQGRCRQRDD
+246 
-256 GLLEITVELFSPL
+256 
-269 GSRFRFLVE
+269 
-278 PGEECSAPRAPSPR
+278 
-292 TTGITRRSSS
+292 
-302 SSPGGAAPGR
+302 
-312 VLSPPTSTQSKIENS
+312 PPTSTQSKIENS

-354 GEITYTREMFVS
+354 GAITYTREIFVS
-366 AADEVIVVRL
+366 APDDVIVVRL

-402 PDQLLMTGQLI
+402 PDQLLMTGQLL

-525 ATPARLAALQ
+525 ATPARLAALHT
-535 AGSADP
+535 GSADP

-599 CALSDLA
+599 CALGDLA

-649 SASWGSAHSGSAWL
+649 SASGGSAHSGSAWL

-699 AEPNNQWLVTAPS
+699 AEPKNQWLVTAPS

-817 SPELAAAPGCG
+817 SPELAAAARQSLDARGDAG
-828 SRFATGQHSL
+828 TGWSL
-838 LVGPWLPPPP
+838 AYKLNLW
-848 SREPRRSGTVVS
+848 
-860 IVPPTVFGVAPPSAR
+860 AR
-875 LPST
+875 LRDGDRCEKLLRTQLTPVSTGTQGISAAGGGTYPNLFYAHPPFQIDGNFGATAGLAEMLLQSHAGEIDLLPALPSSWPEGEVRGLRARGGITVDLAWKAGRVTTYSLTSRSPEKVTVRVNGEVSAIMPDKL

>member
-1 MTSIESS
+1 MTSPLIISAHPRARSFVAALTFVAISVSALRASPEHLIWFDTPAAHFTQSTPLGNGRLGAMVFGGIAEERIVLNETGMWSGSPQDADRPAAFKS
-8 LHPLVFPVANLA
+8 LPEIRRLL
-20 DSWRPSGCSRE
+20 
-31 FPLAFR
+31 
-37 TCARAL
+37 L
-43 AGMQKEAVVSP
+43 AGKNVEA
-54 AVGPAWRMVCDEG
+54 E
-67 PYLLG
+67 
-72 TDLAPFP
+72 
-79 LAFFCVGMLSGYATE
+79 
-94 LLALAKGH
+94 ALVNEHFTSAG
-102 SLPADWEL
+102 L
-110 VQDNRYTMEGS
+110 GS
-121 ATAGTMRGAALPV
+121 AHGRGANAPYGSYQTLGN
-134 ELELLA
+134 LRLKF
-140 DSEENH
+140 H
-146 GALQALLVDAVAASP
+146 YP
-161 AGALLRA
+161 A
-168 THNGRFALQH
+168 
-178 NGQPLQPARVLTT
+178 
-191 TPSAVCPVDFDLL
+191 
-204 QPAPAHAFPGD
+204 
-215 IISKLQSAPLR
+215 
-226 EGVSGGVGSSLT
+226 
-238 NDQKRTLH
+238 
-246 MQGRCRQRDD
+246 
-256 GLLEITVELFSPL
+256 
-269 GSRFRFLVE
+269 
-278 PGEECSAPRAPSPR
+278 
-292 TTGITRRSSS
+292 
-302 SSPGGAAPGR
+302 
-312 VLSPPTSTQSKIENS
+312 PPTSTQSKIENS

-354 GEITYTREMFVS
+354 GAITYTREIFVS
-366 AADEVIVVRL
+366 APDDVIVVRL

-389 LDRPE
+389 LDRPA

-402 PDQLLMTGQLI
+402 PDQLLMTGQLL

-435 LPSGELSATATTLQ
+435 LPSGDLSATATTLE

-473 DDAPATAAN
+473 DDDPATAAN

-599 CALSDLA
+599 CALGDLA

-649 SASWGSAHSGSAWL
+649 SASGGSAHSGSAWL

-699 AEPNNQWLVTAPS
+699 AEPNNHWLVTAPS
-712 HSPENAFLLPDGQ
+712 HSPENTFLLPDGQ

-761 FTTELAAQRARL
+761 FTAELAAQRARL

-817 SPELAAAPGCG
+817 SPELAAAARQSLDARGDAGTGWSLAYKLNLWARLRDGDRCEKILRTQLTPVSTGTQG
-828 SRFATGQHSL
+828 ISATGGGTYPNLFDAHPPFQIDGNFGATAGLAEML
-838 LVGPWLPPPP
+838 LQSHAGEIDLLPALPTSWPEGEVRGLRARGGITVDLAWKAGRVTTYRLT
-848 SREPRRSGTVVS
+848 SRSPEKVTVRVNGEVS
-860 IVPPTVFGVAPPSAR
+860 AIIPDK
-875 LPST
+875 L

>member
-1 MTSIESS
+1 MTSPLIISA
-8 LHPLVFPVANLA
+8 HPRARSFVAALTFVAISVSALRASPEHLIWFDTPAAHFTQSTPLGNGRLGAMVFGGIAEERIVLNETGMWSGSPQDA
-20 DSWRPSGCSRE
+20 DRPA
-31 FPLAFR
+31 AFR
-37 TCARAL
+37 SLPEIRRLLL
-43 AGMQKEAVVSP
+43 AGKNVEA
-54 AVGPAWRMVCDEG
+54 E
-67 PYLLG
+67 
-72 TDLAPFP
+72 T
-79 LAFFCVGMLSGYATE
+79 
-94 LLALAKGH
+94 
-102 SLPADWEL
+102 L
-110 VQDNRYTMEGS
+110 VNQHFTS
-121 ATAGTMRGAALPV
+121 A
-134 ELELLA
+134 
-140 DSEENH
+140 
-146 GALQALLVDAVAASP
+146 
-161 AGALLRA
+161 
-168 THNGRFALQH
+168 
-178 NGQPLQPARVLTT
+178 
-191 TPSAVCPVDFDLL
+191 
-204 QPAPAHAFPGD
+204 
-215 IISKLQSAPLR
+215 
-226 EGVSGGVGSSLT
+226 GVGSARGRGANAPYDSY
-238 NDQKRTLH
+238 QTLGNLRLKFH
-246 MQGRCRQRDD
+246 Y
-256 GLLEITVELFSPL
+256 P
-269 GSRFRFLVE
+269 
-278 PGEECSAPRAPSPR
+278 P
-292 TTGITRRSSS
+292 
-302 SSPGGAAPGR
+302 
-312 VLSPPTSTQSKIENS
+312 PPTSTQSKIENS

-376 TADQPGALNFDVA
+376 TADQPGSLNFDVA
-389 LDRPE
+389 LDRHE

-402 PDQLLMTGQLI
+402 PDQLRMTGQLI

-525 ATPARLAALQ
+525 ATPARLAALHT
-535 AGSADP
+535 GSADP

-649 SASWGSAHSGSAWL
+649 SASGGSAHSGSAWL

-817 SPELAAAPGCG
+817 SPELAAAARQSLDARGDAG
-828 SRFATGQHSL
+828 TGWSL
-838 LVGPWLPPPP
+838 AYKLNLW
-848 SREPRRSGTVVS
+848 
-860 IVPPTVFGVAPPSAR
+860 AR
-875 LPST
+875 LRDGDRCEKLLRTQLTPVSTGTQGISAAGGGTYPNLFYAHPPFQIDGNFGATAGLAEMLLQSHAGEIDLLPALPSSWPEGEVRGLRARGGITVDLAWKAGRVTTYRLTSRSPEKVTVRVNGEVSAIMPDKL

>member
-1 MTSIESS
+1 MASPLIISA
-8 LHPLVFPVANLA
+8 HPRARSFVAALTFVAISVSALRASAEHLIWFDTPAAHFTQSTPLGNGRLGAMVFGGIAEERIVLNETGMWSGSPQDA
-20 DSWRPSGCSRE
+20 DRPA
-31 FPLAFR
+31 AFR
-37 TCARAL
+37 SLPEIRRLLL
-43 AGMQKEAVVSP
+43 AGKNVEA
-54 AVGPAWRMVCDEG
+54 E
-67 PYLLG
+67 
-72 TDLAPFP
+72 
-79 LAFFCVGMLSGYATE
+79 
-94 LLALAKGH
+94 ALVNQHFTSAG
-102 SLPADWEL
+102 L
-110 VQDNRYTMEGS
+110 GS
-121 ATAGTMRGAALPV
+121 AQGRGANAPYGSYQTLG
-134 ELELLA
+134 
-140 DSEENH
+140 N
-146 GALQALLVDAVAASP
+146 
-161 AGALLRA
+161 LRLKF
-168 THNGRFALQH
+168 HY
-178 NGQPLQPARVLTT
+178 
-191 TPSAVCPVDFDLL
+191 
-204 QPAPAHAFPGD
+204 PAPPA
-215 IISKLQSAPLR
+215 SAP
-226 EGVSGGVGSSLT
+226 
-238 NDQKRTLH
+238 
-246 MQGRCRQRDD
+246 
-256 GLLEITVELFSPL
+256 
-269 GSRFRFLVE
+269 
-278 PGEECSAPRAPSPR
+278 
-292 TTGITRRSSS
+292 
-302 SSPGGAAPGR
+302 
-312 VLSPPTSTQSKIENS
+312 SKIENPAAL
-327 DTNISP
+327 ISP

-354 GEITYTREMFVS
+354 GAITYTREIFVS

-389 LDRPE
+389 LDRPA

-402 PDQLLMTGQLI
+402 PDQLIMTGQLL

-435 LPSGELSATATTLQ
+435 MPSGELSATATTLE

-473 DDAPATAAN
+473 DDDPATAAN

-510 VSLRLGSTDATTAAL
+510 VSLRLGSTDATTSAL

-599 CALSDLA
+599 CALGDLA

-649 SASWGSAHSGSAWL
+649 SASGGSAHSGSAWL

-817 SPELAAAPGCG
+817 SPELAEAARQSLDARGDAGTGWSLAYKLNLWARLRDGDRCEKILRIQLTPVSTGTQG
-828 SRFATGQHSL
+828 ISATGGGTYPNLFDAHPPFQIDGNFGATAGLAEML
-838 LVGPWLPPPP
+838 LQSHAGEIDLLPALPTSWPEGEVRGLRARGGITVDLAWKAGRVTTYRLT
-848 SREPRRSGTVVS
+848 SRSPEKVTVRVNGEVS
-860 IVPPTVFGVAPPSAR
+860 AIIPDK
-875 LPST
+875 L

>member
-1 MTSIESS
+1 MTSPLIISAHPRARSFVAALTFVAISVSALRASPEQLIWHDKPAAHFTEST
-8 LHPLVFPVANLA
+8 PLGNGRLGAMVFGGIAEERIVLNETGMWSGSPQDA
-20 DSWRPSGCSRE
+20 DRPA
-31 FPLAFR
+31 AFR
-37 TCARAL
+37 SLPEIRRLLL
-43 AGMQKEAVVSP
+43 AGKNVEA
-54 AVGPAWRMVCDEG
+54 E
-67 PYLLG
+67 
-72 TDLAPFP
+72 
-79 LAFFCVGMLSGYATE
+79 
-94 LLALAKGH
+94 ALVNQHFTSTG
-102 SLPADWEL
+102 L
-110 VQDNRYTMEGS
+110 GS
-121 ATAGTMRGAALPV
+121 AHGRGANAPYGSYQTLGN
-134 ELELLA
+134 LRLKF
-140 DSEENH
+140 H
-146 GALQALLVDAVAASP
+146 YP
-161 AGALLRA
+161 A
-168 THNGRFALQH
+168 
-178 NGQPLQPARVLTT
+178 
-191 TPSAVCPVDFDLL
+191 
-204 QPAPAHAFPGD
+204 
-215 IISKLQSAPLR
+215 
-226 EGVSGGVGSSLT
+226 
-238 NDQKRTLH
+238 
-246 MQGRCRQRDD
+246 
-256 GLLEITVELFSPL
+256 
-269 GSRFRFLVE
+269 
-278 PGEECSAPRAPSPR
+278 
-292 TTGITRRSSS
+292 
-302 SSPGGAAPGR
+302 
-312 VLSPPTSTQSKIENS
+312 PPTSTQSKIENS

-394 RFTTASEG
+394 RFTTTSEG
-402 PDQLLMTGQLI
+402 PDRLLMTGQLL

-418 ADGTHT
+418 ADGPPT
-424 GVRYAARLRAL
+424 GVRYAARLRAR

-599 CALSDLA
+599 CALGDLA

-649 SASWGSAHSGSAWL
+649 TASGGSAHSGSAWL

-712 HSPENAFLLPDGQ
+712 NSPENAFLLPDGQ

-817 SPELAAAPGCG
+817 SPELAVAARQSLDARGDAGTGWSLAYKLNLWARLRDGDRCEKILRTQLTPVSTGTQG
-828 SRFATGQHSL
+828 ISATGGGTYPNLFYAHPPFQIDGNFGATAGLAEML
-838 LVGPWLPPPP
+838 LQSHAGEIDLLP
-848 SREPRRSGTVVS
+848 
-860 IVPPTVFGVAPPSAR
+860 A
-875 LPST
+875 LPSSWPEGEVRGLRARGGITVDLAWKAGRVTTYRLTSRSPEKVTVRVNGEVSAIMPDKL

>member
-1 MTSIESS
+1 MASPLIISA
-8 LHPLVFPVANLA
+8 HPRARSFVAALTFVAISVSALRASAEHLIWFDTPAAHFTQSTPLGNGRLGAMVFGGIAEERIVLNETGMWSGSPQDA
-20 DSWRPSGCSRE
+20 DRPA
-31 FPLAFR
+31 AFR
-37 TCARAL
+37 SLPEIRRLLL
-43 AGMQKEAVVSP
+43 AGKNVEAEALVNQHFTS
-54 AVGPAWRMVCDEG
+54 AGLGSAQGRG
-67 PYLLG
+67 ANAPYGSYQTLG
-72 TDLAPFP
+72 T
-79 LAFFCVGMLSGYATE
+79 
-94 LLALAKGH
+94 
-102 SLPADWEL
+102 
-110 VQDNRYTMEGS
+110 
-121 ATAGTMRGAALPV
+121 
-134 ELELLA
+134 
-140 DSEENH
+140 
-146 GALQALLVDAVAASP
+146 
-161 AGALLRA
+161 LRLKF
-168 THNGRFALQH
+168 HY
-178 NGQPLQPARVLTT
+178 
-191 TPSAVCPVDFDLL
+191 
-204 QPAPAHAFPGD
+204 PAPPA
-215 IISKLQSAPLR
+215 SAP
-226 EGVSGGVGSSLT
+226 
-238 NDQKRTLH
+238 
-246 MQGRCRQRDD
+246 
-256 GLLEITVELFSPL
+256 
-269 GSRFRFLVE
+269 
-278 PGEECSAPRAPSPR
+278 
-292 TTGITRRSSS
+292 
-302 SSPGGAAPGR
+302 
-312 VLSPPTSTQSKIENS
+312 SKIENPAAL
-327 DTNISP
+327 ISP

-354 GEITYTREMFVS
+354 GAITYTREIFVS

-376 TADQPGALNFDVA
+376 TADQPGSLNFDVA
-389 LDRPE
+389 LDRPA

-402 PDQLLMTGQLI
+402 PDQLLMTGQLL

-435 LPSGELSATATTLQ
+435 MPSGELSATATTLE

-473 DDAPATAAN
+473 DDDPATAAN

-510 VSLRLGSTDATTAAL
+510 VSLRLGSTDATTSAL

-555 ISSSRPGGFP
+555 IASSRPGGFP

-599 CALSDLA
+599 CALGDLA

-649 SASWGSAHSGSAWL
+649 SASGGSAHSGSAWL

-817 SPELAAAPGCG
+817 SPELAEAARQSLDARGDAGTGWSLAYKLNLWARLRDGDRCEKILRIQLTPVSTGTQG
-828 SRFATGQHSL
+828 ISATGGGTYPNLFDAHPPFQIDGNFGATAGLAEML
-838 LVGPWLPPPP
+838 LQSHAGEIDLLPALPTSWPEGEVRGLRARGGITVDLAWKAGRVTTYRLT
-848 SREPRRSGTVVS
+848 SRSPEKVTVRVNGEVS
-860 IVPPTVFGVAPPSAR
+860 AIIPDK
-875 LPST
+875 L

>member
-1 MTSIESS
+1 MASPLIISA
-8 LHPLVFPVANLA
+8 HPRARSFVAALTFVAISVSALRASAEHLIWFDTPAAHFTQSTPLGNGRLGAMVFGGIAEERIVLNETGMWSGSPQDA
-20 DSWRPSGCSRE
+20 DRPA
-31 FPLAFR
+31 AFR
-37 TCARAL
+37 SLPEIRRLLL
-43 AGMQKEAVVSP
+43 AGKNVEA
-54 AVGPAWRMVCDEG
+54 E
-67 PYLLG
+67 
-72 TDLAPFP
+72 
-79 LAFFCVGMLSGYATE
+79 
-94 LLALAKGH
+94 ALVNQHFTSAG
-102 SLPADWEL
+102 L
-110 VQDNRYTMEGS
+110 GS
-121 ATAGTMRGAALPV
+121 AQGRGANAPYGSYQTLG
-134 ELELLA
+134 
-140 DSEENH
+140 N
-146 GALQALLVDAVAASP
+146 
-161 AGALLRA
+161 LRLKF
-168 THNGRFALQH
+168 HY
-178 NGQPLQPARVLTT
+178 
-191 TPSAVCPVDFDLL
+191 
-204 QPAPAHAFPGD
+204 PAPPA
-215 IISKLQSAPLR
+215 SAP
-226 EGVSGGVGSSLT
+226 
-238 NDQKRTLH
+238 
-246 MQGRCRQRDD
+246 
-256 GLLEITVELFSPL
+256 
-269 GSRFRFLVE
+269 
-278 PGEECSAPRAPSPR
+278 
-292 TTGITRRSSS
+292 
-302 SSPGGAAPGR
+302 
-312 VLSPPTSTQSKIENS
+312 SKIENPAAL
-327 DTNISP
+327 ISP

-354 GEITYTREMFVS
+354 GAITYTREMFVS
-366 AADEVIVVRL
+366 APDEVIVVRL

-389 LDRPE
+389 LDRPA

-402 PDQLLMTGQLI
+402 PDQLIMTGQLL

-418 ADGTHT
+418 ADSTHT

-435 LPSGELSATATTLQ
+435 LPSGDLSATATTLQ

-473 DDAPATAAN
+473 DDDPATAAN

-510 VSLRLGSTDATTAAL
+510 VSLRLGSTDATTSAL

-555 ISSSRPGGFP
+555 IASSRPGGFP

-599 CALSDLA
+599 CALGDLA

-649 SASWGSAHSGSAWL
+649 SASGGSAHSGSAWL

-817 SPELAAAPGCG
+817 SPELAEAARQSLDARGDAGTGWSLAYKLNLWARLRDGDRCEKILRTQLTPVSTGTQG
-828 SRFATGQHSL
+828 ISATGGGTYPNLFDAHPPFQIDGNFGATAGLAEML
-838 LVGPWLPPPP
+838 LQSHAGEIDLLPALPTSWPEGEVRGLRARGGITVDLAWKAGRVTTYRLT
-848 SREPRRSGTVVS
+848 SRSPEKVAVRVNGEVS
-860 IVPPTVFGVAPPSAR
+860 AIIPDK
-875 LPST
+875 L

>member
-1 MTSIESS
+1 MTSPLIISA
-8 LHPLVFPVANLA
+8 HPRAHSFVAALTFVAISVSALRASPEHLIWFDTPAAHFTQSTPLGNGRLGAMVFGGIAEERIVLNETGMWSGSPQDA
-20 DSWRPSGCSRE
+20 DRPA
-31 FPLAFR
+31 AFR
-37 TCARAL
+37 SLPEIRRLLL
-43 AGMQKEAVVSP
+43 AGKNVEA
-54 AVGPAWRMVCDEG
+54 E
-67 PYLLG
+67 
-72 TDLAPFP
+72 
-79 LAFFCVGMLSGYATE
+79 
-94 LLALAKGH
+94 ALVNQHFTSAG
-102 SLPADWEL
+102 L
-110 VQDNRYTMEGS
+110 GS
-121 ATAGTMRGAALPV
+121 ARGRGANAPYGSYQTLG
-134 ELELLA
+134 
-140 DSEENH
+140 N
-146 GALQALLVDAVAASP
+146 
-161 AGALLRA
+161 LRLKF
-168 THNGRFALQH
+168 HY
-178 NGQPLQPARVLTT
+178 
-191 TPSAVCPVDFDLL
+191 
-204 QPAPAHAFPGD
+204 PAPPA
-215 IISKLQSAPLR
+215 
-226 EGVSGGVGSSLT
+226 
-238 NDQKRTLH
+238 
-246 MQGRCRQRDD
+246 
-256 GLLEITVELFSPL
+256 
-269 GSRFRFLVE
+269 
-278 PGEECSAPRAPSPR
+278 
-292 TTGITRRSSS
+292 
-302 SSPGGAAPGR
+302 
-312 VLSPPTSTQSKIENS
+312 STQSKIENS

-366 AADEVIVVRL
+366 APDDVIVVRL
-376 TADQPGALNFDVA
+376 TADQPGALNFDVS

-394 RFTTASEG
+394 RFTTTSEG
-402 PDQLLMTGQLI
+402 PDRLLMTGQLL

-418 ADGTHT
+418 ADAPPT

-459 LTAITDIRSFANRR
+459 LTAITDIRSFSNRR

-599 CALSDLA
+599 CALGDLA

-649 SASWGSAHSGSAWL
+649 IASGGSAHSGSAWL

-712 HSPENAFLLPDGQ
+712 NSPENAFLLPDGQ

-761 FTTELAAQRARL
+761 FTAELAAQRARL
-773 APTRIGTDGRIMEWL
+773 APTRIGADGRIMEWL

-817 SPELAAAPGCG
+817 SPELAVAARQSLDARGDAGTGWSLAYKLNLWARLRDGDRCEKILRTQLTPVSTGTQG
-828 SRFATGQHSL
+828 ISATGGGTYPNLFYAHPPFQIDGNFGATAGLAEML
-838 LVGPWLPPPP
+838 LQSHAGEIDLLP
-848 SREPRRSGTVVS
+848 
-860 IVPPTVFGVAPPSAR
+860 A
-875 LPST
+875 LPSSWPEGEVRGLRARGGITVDLAWKAGRVTTYRLTSRSPEKVTVRVNGEVSAIMPDKL

>member
-1 MTSIESS
+1 MTSPLIISAHPRARSFVAALTFVAISVSALRASAEHLIWFDTPAAHFTQSTPLGNGRLGAMVFGGIAEERIVLNETGMWSGSPQDADRPAAFKS
-8 LHPLVFPVANLA
+8 LPEIRRLL
-20 DSWRPSGCSRE
+20 
-31 FPLAFR
+31 
-37 TCARAL
+37 L
-43 AGMQKEAVVSP
+43 AGKNVEA
-54 AVGPAWRMVCDEG
+54 E
-67 PYLLG
+67 
-72 TDLAPFP
+72 
-79 LAFFCVGMLSGYATE
+79 
-94 LLALAKGH
+94 ALVNEHFTSAG
-102 SLPADWEL
+102 L
-110 VQDNRYTMEGS
+110 GS
-121 ATAGTMRGAALPV
+121 AHGRGANAPYGSYQTLGN
-134 ELELLA
+134 LRLKF
-140 DSEENH
+140 H
-146 GALQALLVDAVAASP
+146 YP
-161 AGALLRA
+161 A
-168 THNGRFALQH
+168 
-178 NGQPLQPARVLTT
+178 
-191 TPSAVCPVDFDLL
+191 
-204 QPAPAHAFPGD
+204 
-215 IISKLQSAPLR
+215 
-226 EGVSGGVGSSLT
+226 
-238 NDQKRTLH
+238 
-246 MQGRCRQRDD
+246 
-256 GLLEITVELFSPL
+256 
-269 GSRFRFLVE
+269 
-278 PGEECSAPRAPSPR
+278 
-292 TTGITRRSSS
+292 
-302 SSPGGAAPGR
+302 
-312 VLSPPTSTQSKIENS
+312 PPTSTQSKIENS

-354 GEITYTREMFVS
+354 GEITYTREIFVS
-366 AADEVIVVRL
+366 APDDVIVVRL

-389 LDRPE
+389 LDRPA

-402 PDQLLMTGQLI
+402 PDQLLMTGQLL

-435 LPSGELSATATTLQ
+435 LPSGDLSATATTLE

-510 VSLRLGSTDATTAAL
+510 VSLRLGSTDATTSAL

-599 CALSDLA
+599 CALGDLA

-649 SASWGSAHSGSAWL
+649 SASGGSAHSGSAWL

-699 AEPNNQWLVTAPS
+699 AEPNNHWLVTAPS

-817 SPELAAAPGCG
+817 SPELAAAARQSLDTRGDAGTGWSLAYKLNLWARLRDGDRCEKILRTQLTPVSTGTQG
-828 SRFATGQHSL
+828 ISATGGGTYPNLFDAHPPFQIDGNFGATAGLAEML
-838 LVGPWLPPPP
+838 LQSHAGEIDLLP
-848 SREPRRSGTVVS
+848 
-860 IVPPTVFGVAPPSAR
+860 A
-875 LPST
+875 LPSSWPEGEVRGLCARGGITVDLAWKAGRVTTYRLTSRSPEKVAVRVNGEVSAIMPDKL

>member
-1 MTSIESS
+1 MASPLIISA
-8 LHPLVFPVANLA
+8 HPRARSFVAALTFVAISVSALRASAEHLIWFDTPAAHFTQSTPLGNGRLGAMVFGGIAEERIVLNETGMWSGSPQDA
-20 DSWRPSGCSRE
+20 DRPA
-31 FPLAFR
+31 AFR
-37 TCARAL
+37 SLPEIRRLLL
-43 AGMQKEAVVSP
+43 AGKNVEA
-54 AVGPAWRMVCDEG
+54 E
-67 PYLLG
+67 
-72 TDLAPFP
+72 
-79 LAFFCVGMLSGYATE
+79 
-94 LLALAKGH
+94 ALVNQHFTSAG
-102 SLPADWEL
+102 L
-110 VQDNRYTMEGS
+110 GS
-121 ATAGTMRGAALPV
+121 AQGRGANAPYGSYQTLG
-134 ELELLA
+134 
-140 DSEENH
+140 N
-146 GALQALLVDAVAASP
+146 
-161 AGALLRA
+161 LRLKF
-168 THNGRFALQH
+168 HY
-178 NGQPLQPARVLTT
+178 
-191 TPSAVCPVDFDLL
+191 
-204 QPAPAHAFPGD
+204 PAPPA
-215 IISKLQSAPLR
+215 SAP
-226 EGVSGGVGSSLT
+226 
-238 NDQKRTLH
+238 
-246 MQGRCRQRDD
+246 
-256 GLLEITVELFSPL
+256 
-269 GSRFRFLVE
+269 
-278 PGEECSAPRAPSPR
+278 
-292 TTGITRRSSS
+292 
-302 SSPGGAAPGR
+302 
-312 VLSPPTSTQSKIENS
+312 SKIENPAAL
-327 DTNISP
+327 ISP

-354 GEITYTREMFVS
+354 GAITYTREIFVS

-376 TADQPGALNFDVA
+376 TADQPGSLNFDVA

-402 PDQLLMTGQLI
+402 PDQLIMTGQLL

-435 LPSGELSATATTLQ
+435 MPSGELSATATTLE

-473 DDAPATAAN
+473 DDDPATAAN

-510 VSLRLGSTDATTAAL
+510 VSLRLGSTDATTSAL

-555 ISSSRPGGFP
+555 IASSRPGGFP

-599 CALSDLA
+599 CALGDLA

-649 SASWGSAHSGSAWL
+649 SASGGSAHSGSAWL

-817 SPELAAAPGCG
+817 SPELAEAARQSLDARGDAGTGWSLAYKLNLWARLRDGDRCEKILRTQLTPVSTGTQG
-828 SRFATGQHSL
+828 ISATGGGTYPNLFDAHPPFQIDGNFGATAGLAEML
-838 LVGPWLPPPP
+838 LQSHAGEIDLLPALPTSWPEGEVRGLRARGGITVDLAWKAGRVTTYRLT
-848 SREPRRSGTVVS
+848 SRSPEKVTVRVNGEVS
-860 IVPPTVFGVAPPSAR
+860 AIIPDK
-875 LPST
+875 L